1 MPVVLSKD
9 IYGSTYS
16 LGYDSAQPERVVRR
30 HFVEGATS
38 LANAV
43 DETNT
48 QVPYTDFQAKFP
60 LIDGM
65 PLQNITAKQI
75 GVGKYITEQH
85 YAWSNSNWGGSTS
98 LNTLAEYRLAF
109 ESVPVY
115 TVGPA
120 EAATG
125 LPSTTAA
132 FFDAAGANRIGFRPA
147 SFPWSRPVLRIGVP
161 VQSGTNPMI
170 AWASYV
176 GKANNGGFS
185 VGGLSFSANQL
196 RFDGGEI
203 RAVANS
209 ALKYQ
214 GSLMFSGTFAWKMHH
229 LTESSGSWTVTAV
242 NLYDQVAFP
251 SLP

>member
-16 LGYDSAQPERVVRR
+16 LGYDSAQPERVLRR

-38 LANAV
+38 LADAV
-43 DETNT
+43 NETNT

-85 YAWSNSNWGGSTS
+85 YAWSNSNWGNAT
-98 LNTLAEYRLAF
+98 LNTLAEYRLAY

-115 TVGPA
+115 TVGPGQ
-120 EAATG
+120 AATG

-147 SFPWSRPVLRIGVP
+147 SFPWSRPVLRVGVP

-170 AWASYV
+170 NWAQYV
-176 GKANNGGFS
+176 GKANNGSFS

-209 ALKYQ
+209 ALTYQ
-214 GSLMFSGTFAWKMHH
+214 GSLMFTGTRAWKMHH
-229 LTESSGSWTVTAV
+229 LTEASGAWTVTEV
-242 NLYDQVAFP
+242 NIYEQVAFP